1 MIQPIAT
8 DFHERHTMK
17 IALIGA
23 SGFIGSSLREEAL
36 ARGHQVTAL
45 VSNPARLAPAPGL
58 AVQAVDVN
66 DTAALA
72 AALAGHDLVI
82 SAFSGHAQADVRGA
96 YGRGIR
102 SVISAA
108 RSAGLRLL
116 VVGGAGSL
124 EVAPGQQLLDSP
136 GFPPEYRGSAEG
148 ARDALHWLR
157 DEPTLDW
164 AMLSPSMIIFPGPRT
179 GQFRL
184 GGDQL
189 LFGADGKSQISV
201 ADFAIAMLDEAETP
215 QHRRQRF
222 TVGY

>member
-1 MIQPIAT
+1 
-8 DFHERHTMK
+8 MK

-23 SGFIGSSLREEAL
+23 SGFIGTGLREEAL

-45 VSNPARLAPAPGL
+45 VSNTGRLPAAPRLT
-58 AVQAVDVN
+58 VQAVDVN
-66 DTAALA
+66 DTTALT

-102 SVISAA
+102 SVIAA
-108 RSAGLRLL
+108 AKAAGLRLL

-124 EVAPGQQLLDSP
+124 ETAPGQQLLDSP

-148 ARDALHWLR
+148 ARDALNWLR

-164 AMLSPSMIIFPGPRT
+164 TMLSPSMVIFPGPRT

-189 LFGADGKSQISV
+189 LFGTDGKSQVSV
-201 ADFAIAMLDEAETP
+201 ADFAIAMLDEAERP
-215 QHRRQRF
+215 AHRRQRF

>member
-1 MIQPIAT
+1 MAPIAT
-8 DFHERHTMK
+8 AIQGNSMK

-23 SGFIGSSLREEAL
+23 SGFIGSALREEAL
-36 ARGHQVTAL
+36 ARGHQVTAI
-45 VSNPARLAPAPGL
+45 VSNPGKLTPAPGL

-66 DTAALA
+66 DTAALT
-72 AALAGHDLVI
+72 AALAGHDLAI
-82 SAFSGHAQADVRGA
+82 SAFSGHAQADVRSA

-102 SVISAA
+102 SVIAA
-108 RSAGLRLL
+108 AKAAAIRLL

-124 EVAPGQQLLDSP
+124 EVAPGQQLLDGP
-136 GFPPEYRGSAEG
+136 GFPAEYRGTAEG

-157 DEPTLDW
+157 DEPALDW
-164 AMLSPSMIIFPGPRT
+164 AMLSPSMVIFPGPRT

-189 LFGADGKSQISV
+189 LFDAEGKSQVSV
-201 ADFAIAMLDEAETP
+201 ADYAIAMLDEAEKP
-215 QHRRQRF
+215 AHRRQRF

>member
-1 MIQPIAT
+1 
-8 DFHERHTMK
+8 MK

-23 SGFIGSSLREEAL
+23 SGFIGTALREEAL
-36 ARGHQVTAL
+36 ARGHQVTAI
-45 VSNPARLAPAPGL
+45 VSNPGKIAPAAGL
-58 AVQAVDVN
+58 VVHAVDVN
-66 DTAALA
+66 DTAALS
-72 AALAGHDLVI
+72 AALAGHELVI

-102 SVISAA
+102 SIIAA
-108 RSAGLRLL
+108 AKAAALRLL

-136 GFPPEYRGSAEG
+136 AFPPEYRGTAEG

-164 AMLSPSMIIFPGPRT
+164 TMLSPPMAIFPGPRT

-189 LFGADGKSQISV
+189 LVDAEGKSQVSV
-201 ADFAIAMLDEAETP
+201 DDYAIAMLDEAEKP
-215 QHRRQRF
+215 AHRRQRF
-222 TVGY
+222 TVAY